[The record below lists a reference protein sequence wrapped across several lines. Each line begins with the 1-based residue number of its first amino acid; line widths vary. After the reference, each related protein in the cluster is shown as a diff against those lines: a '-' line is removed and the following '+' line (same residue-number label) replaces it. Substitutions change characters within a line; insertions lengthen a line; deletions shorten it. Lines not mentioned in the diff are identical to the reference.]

1 MTTATAPAA
10 KELRCMA
17 PGSRQAPGSGGSL
30 CPSCRTARLNQPVSL
45 NPWPSAA
52 PLPAMCCMQI
62 LVVYN
67 NSATTRAPLTLAL
80 SVDDGRSWE
89 ALAVIEDDKNG
100 A

>member
-1 MTTATAPAA
+1 
-10 KELRCMA
+10 
-17 PGSRQAPGSGGSL
+17 
-30 CPSCRTARLNQPVSL
+30 
-45 NPWPSAA
+45 
-52 PLPAMCCMQI
+52 MQI

-89 ALAVIEDDKNG
+89 ALALIEDDKNG